1 MGPLKNRKHEAFA
14 REIAAL
20 TPPATAYAAA
30 GFKGDPRWHRYNA
43 SKLAHKPH
51 VQARIAELGKQ
62 FEEMAGIHAAYIQHK
77 LLPLIEANA
86 AELFER
92 DENGKERLRPI
103 TELPRELTAAIAKIK
118 CDADTGRVTEIAL
131 HDKTATG
138 NVLLRSVGALFD
150 MHQHKHQHDVG
161 PGLADRLN
169 AARQRVAAR
178 LASLSH
184 DDQMV
189 LIEALE
195 AIPDDENAEKA
206 EETEK

>member
-43 SKLAHKPH
+43 SKLAHKPQ
-51 VQARIAELGKQ
+51 VRARIAELGKQ
-62 FEEMAGIHAAYIQHK
+62 FEAMAGIHAAYIQHK

-92 DENGKERLRPI
+92 DEKGERLRPI
-103 TELPRELTAAIAKIK
+103 AELPRELTAAIAKIK

-131 HDKTATG
+131 HDKTAAG
-138 NVLLRSVGALFD
+138 SLLLRSVGALLE
-150 MHQHKHQHDVG
+150 MHQHKHQHDVM

-169 AARQRVAAR
+169 AARERVAAQ
-178 LASLSH
+178 LAALSH

-195 AIPDDENAEKA
+195 AVPDGEKSD
-206 EETEK
+206 K